1 MQRFGYS
8 NVWFCQS
15 LFFPS
20 RGGQNVPKICTVWWP
35 SVSRENRRT
44 TELVL
49 TDRQDGWMDGWWG
62 WPCADTLKLSLCRRL
77 SVPPSKS
84 NPSSKKGFE
93 RKNAQLYL
101 NMRDGEIWQRGG
113 GFKSC
118 FGNVQIDGTLF
129 KNKNT
134 EAAQKCPIVFEH
146 AGRGGSWQRLRFRV
160 FALERLMLW
169 KWEAALQFTEV
180 TEPFAWT
187 DQKSY
192 VSNQLSYITALAH
205 IWCM

>member
-1 MQRFGYS
+1 MQIFGYS
-8 NVWFCQS
+8 NVSFCHS
-15 LFFPS
+15 LFFQAGEDKMFQKFAQFDDLGCPG
-20 RGGQNVPKICTVWWP
+20 RIGGLLNWYWP
-35 SVSRENRRT
+35 T
-44 TELVL
+44 
-49 TDRQDGWMDGWWG
+49 GWMDGWLVG
-62 WPCADTLKLSLCRRL
+62 MTLCRHLKIISL
-77 SVPPSKS
+77 SATIGPAIEKQA
-84 NPSSKKGFE
+84 KLKIGFE

-101 NMRDGEIWQRGG
+101 NMQAGEVWQRGG

-180 TEPFAWT
+180 AEPFAWT
-187 DQKSY
+187 DQKS
-192 VSNQLSYITALAH
+192 L
-205 IWCM
+205 